1 MLFLEKANK
10 RESTWNNSIIVT
22 AWVLLDVVDLA
33 QLGRA
38 VPSSV
43 ELSSTGGNHFVKP
56 IGLTPMGFKRRYQ
69 VFP

>member
-43 ELSSTGGNHFVKP
+43 ELSSTGGKHCKAQPKCPQGQNP
-56 IGLTPMGFKRRYQ
+56 LLNSQ
-69 VFP
+69 